1 MARRPY
7 HREPESVRQHDLIEA
22 TLDCIAEFGLA
33 GATVREVALK
43 AGVTP
48 GLIRRY
54 FHTKERLV
62 EAAYAKLSGDITA
75 SINNAVGEGVASMR
89 LARFIRAS
97 LTAPLV
103 DAKTLSLW
111 AAFIS
116 AVNIDAG
123 MAAIHR
129 DGYRGFRKRAESLI
143 HDLTLERGLTPIP
156 ALVYSQSIAVNALI
170 DGIWIEFSISPD
182 EFHAIDVVA
191 FAQECAA
198 RLLGLQP
205 NSLKDK

>member
-7 HREPESVRQHDLIEA
+7 HREPEAVRQHDLIEA

-54 FHTKERLV
+54 FLTKERLV
-62 EAAYAKLSGDITA
+62 EAAYTKLSADMTA
-75 SINNAVGEGVASMR
+75 TIYAAVGEGAASIR

-116 AVNIDAG
+116 SVNIDPG

-129 DGYRGFRKRAESLI
+129 DGYRGYRRRAEGLI

-156 ALVYSQSIAVNALI
+156 ALVHSQSIAVNALI
-170 DGIWIEFSISPD
+170 DGLWIEFSISPQ
-182 EFHAIDVVA
+182 EFDGIDVVP

-198 RLLGLQP
+198 RLLGLEP
-205 NSLKDK
+205 NHLKD

>member
-7 HREPESVRQHDLIEA
+7 HREPEAVRQHDLIEA
-22 TLDCIAEFGLA
+22 TLDCIAELGLA

-54 FHTKERLV
+54 FLTKERLV
-62 EAAYAKLSGDITA
+62 EAAYAKLSSDLT
-75 SINNAVGEGVASMR
+75 STINDAVGEGTASVR

-97 LTAPLV
+97 LTAPIV
-103 DAKTLSLW
+103 DSKTLSLW

-116 AVNIDAG
+116 AVNIDSG

-129 DGYRGFRKRAESLI
+129 DGYRGFRHRAESLI
-143 HDLTLERGLTPIP
+143 YDLTLERGLTPIP
-156 ALVYSQSIAVNALI
+156 ALVHSQSIAINALI
-170 DGIWIEFSISPD
+170 DGLWIEFSISPE
-182 EFHAIDVVA
+182 EFNAIEVVP

-198 RLLGLQP
+198 RLLGLDP
-205 NSLKDK
+205 NFLKG

>member
-1 MARRPY
+1 MTRRPY
-7 HREPESVRQHDLIEA
+7 HREPGSVRQHDLIEA
-22 TLDCIAEFGLA
+22 TLECIAEFGLA
-33 GATVREVALK
+33 GTTVREVALK

-62 EAAYAKLSGDITA
+62 EAAYAKLSADMTA
-75 SINNAVGEGVASMR
+75 AINEAVGDGAACLR

-116 AVNIDAG
+116 SVNIDAG

-143 HDLTLERGLTPIP
+143 HDLTLERGLAPIP
-156 ALVYSQSIAVNALI
+156 ALVHSQSIAVNALI
-170 DGIWIEFSISPD
+170 DGLWIEFSISPE
-182 EFHAIDVVA
+182 EFKAIDVVP

-198 RLLGLQP
+198 RLLGLEP

>member
-7 HREPESVRQHDLIEA
+7 HREPEAVRQHDLIEA

-54 FHTKERLV
+54 FMTKERLV
-62 EAAYAKLSGDITA
+62 EAAYAKLSDDISTA
-75 SINNAVGEGVASMR
+75 INSAIGEGAASLR

-97 LTAPLV
+97 LTAPVV
-103 DAKTLSLW
+103 DSKTLSLW

-129 DGYRGFRKRAESLI
+129 DGYRGFRQRAEGLI
-143 HDLTLERGLTPIP
+143 YDLTVERGLIPLP
-156 ALVYSQSIAVNALI
+156 ALVYSQSIAINALI
-170 DGIWIEFSISPD
+170 DGLWIEFSISPN
-182 EFHAIDVVA
+182 EFQAIDIVP

-198 RLLGLQP
+198 RLLGLDPSQ
-205 NSLKDK
+205 LKDK

>member
-7 HREPESVRQHDLIEA
+7 HREPEAVRQHDLIEA
-22 TLDCIAEFGLA
+22 TLECIAEFGLA
-33 GATVREVALK
+33 RATVREVALK

-54 FHTKERLV
+54 FLTKERLV
-62 EAAYAKLSGDITA
+62 EAAYAKLSADMTATINSAIGDGPA
-75 SINNAVGEGVASMR
+75 PLR

-111 AAFIS
+111 ANFIS
-116 AVNIDAG
+116 SVNTDAA

-129 DGYRGFRKRAESLI
+129 DGYRGFRRKAESLI
-143 HDLTLERGLTPIP
+143 EDLYEERGLNPV
-156 ALVYSQSIAVNALI
+156 AGRVHRQSIAINALI
-170 DGIWIEFSISPD
+170 DGLWLEFSMSPE
-182 EFHAIDVVA
+182 EFETIQVVP

-198 RLLGLQP
+198 SLLGLGP
-205 NSLKDK
+205 DELKDE

>member
-1 MARRPY
+1 MTRRPY
-7 HREPESVRQHDLIEA
+7 HREPEAVRQQELIQA

-54 FHTKERLV
+54 FLTKERLV
-62 EAAYAKLSGDITA
+62 EAAYAKLSADMTTT
-75 SINNAVGEGVASMR
+75 INAAIGEGPASLR

-129 DGYRGFRKRAESLI
+129 DGYRGFRRRVESLI
-143 HDLTLERGLTPIP
+143 YDLKIERGLAPLP
-156 ALVYSQSIAVNALI
+156 ALVHSQSIAVNAMI
-170 DGIWIEFSISPD
+170 DGLWLEFSISPE
-182 EFHAIDVVA
+182 EFKSIDVVG
-191 FAQECAA
+191 FAQQCAA
-198 RLLGLQP
+198 LLLGLEP
-205 NSLKDK
+205 HELKD

>member
-1 MARRPY
+1 MPRRPY
-7 HREPESVRQHDLIEA
+7 HREPEAVRQHDLIEA

-54 FHTKERLV
+54 FLTKERLV
-62 EAAYAKLSGDITA
+62 EAAYAKLSADMTA
-75 SINNAVGEGVASMR
+75 TINTAIGEGPANLR

-129 DGYRGFRKRAESLI
+129 DGYRGFRRKAESLI
-143 HDLTLERGLTPIP
+143 HDLTLERGLAPLP
-156 ALVYSQSIAVNALI
+156 ALVHSQSIAVNALI
-170 DGIWIEFSISPD
+170 DGLWLEFSISPE
-182 EFHAIDVVA
+182 EFTAIDVVA

-198 RLLGLQP
+198 RLLGLDP
-205 NSLKDK
+205 NFLKD

>member
-1 MARRPY
+1 MPRRPY
-7 HREPESVRQHDLIEA
+7 HREPEAVRQHDLIEA

-43 AGVTP
+43 AAVTP

-54 FHTKERLV
+54 FLTKERLV
-62 EAAYAKLSGDITA
+62 EAAYAKLSADMTA
-75 SINNAVGEGVASMR
+75 TISTAIGEGPAALR

-129 DGYRGFRKRAESLI
+129 DGYRGFRRKAESLI
-143 HDLTLERGLTPIP
+143 HDLMLERGLAPLP
-156 ALVYSQSIAVNALI
+156 ALVHSQSIAVNTLI
-170 DGIWIEFSISPD
+170 DGLWIEFSISPE
-182 EFHAIDVVA
+182 EFTAIDVVA

-198 RLLGLQP
+198 RLLGLDP
-205 NSLKDK
+205 NHLKD

>member
-1 MARRPY
+1 MPRRPY
-7 HREPESVRQHDLIEA
+7 HREPEAVRQHDLIEA

-54 FHTKERLV
+54 FLTKERLV
-62 EAAYAKLSGDITA
+62 EAAYAKLSADMTA
-75 SINNAVGEGVASMR
+75 TINTAIGEGPANLR

-129 DGYRGFRKRAESLI
+129 DGYRGFRRKAESLI
-143 HDLTLERGLTPIP
+143 HDLTLERGLAPLP
-156 ALVYSQSIAVNALI
+156 ALVHSQSIAVNALI
-170 DGIWIEFSISPD
+170 DGLWLEFSISPE
-182 EFHAIDVVA
+182 EFTAIDVVA

-198 RLLGLQP
+198 RLLGLDP
-205 NSLKDK
+205 NHLKD

>member
-1 MARRPY
+1 MPRRPY
-7 HREPESVRQHDLIEA
+7 HREPEAVRQNDLIEA
-22 TLDCIAEFGLA
+22 MLECIAEFGLA

-54 FHTKERLV
+54 FLTKEKLV
-62 EAAYAKLSGDITA
+62 EAAYGKLSADMTTTISTA
-75 SINNAVGEGVASMR
+75 IGEGPANIR

-116 AVNIDAG
+116 AVNIDPG

-129 DGYRGFRKRAESLI
+129 DGYRGFRRKAESLI
-143 HDLTLERGLTPIP
+143 HDLTLERGLAPLP
-156 ALVYSQSIAVNALI
+156 ALVHSQSIAVNALI
-170 DGIWIEFSISPD
+170 DGLWIEFSISPE
-182 EFHAIDVVA
+182 EFTAIDVVA
-191 FAQECAA
+191 FAQESAA
-198 RLLGLQP
+198 RLLGLDS
-205 NSLKDK
+205 NHLKD

>member
-7 HREPESVRQHDLIEA
+7 HREPEAVRQHDLIEA

-33 GATVREVALK
+33 GATVREVAVK

-54 FHTKERLV
+54 FHTKERMV
-62 EAAYAKLSGDITA
+62 EAAYGKLSADITFA
-75 SINNAVGEGVASMR
+75 IDHAVGEGLASLR

-97 LTAPLV
+97 LTAPLI

-116 AVNIDAG
+116 SVNIDPG

-129 DGYRGFRKRAESLI
+129 DGYRGFRRRVEGLI
-143 HDLTLERGLTPIP
+143 HDVTLERGLIP
-156 ALVYSQSIAVNALI
+156 MPAFVHSQSIAINALI
-170 DGIWIEFSISPD
+170 DGIWIEFSISPQ
-182 EFHAIDVVA
+182 EFSAIDVVP

-198 RLLGLQP
+198 RLLGLEP
-205 NSLKDK
+205 NFLKD